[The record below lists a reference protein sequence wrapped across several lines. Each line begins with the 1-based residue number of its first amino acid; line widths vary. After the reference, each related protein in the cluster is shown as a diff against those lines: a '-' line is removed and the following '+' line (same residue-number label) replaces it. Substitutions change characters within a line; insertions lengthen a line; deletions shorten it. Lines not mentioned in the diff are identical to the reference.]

1 MKCPKCGADANHS
14 AIQGAALIGI
24 MVADGIIVE
33 SAILAGYIAFPIIG
47 VVAGIAARSFA
58 ILSRVSHRPLTG
70 CGSRISG
77 IRSGPFAGAGA
88 SASPSAS
95 SGNGA

>member
-47 VVAGIAARSFA
+47 GVAGIAAA
-58 ILSRVSHRPLTG
+58 LYLDDQLTITCKA
-70 CGSRISG
+70 CGTR
-77 IRSGPFAGAGA
+77 FKT
-88 SASPSAS
+88 
-95 SGNGA
+95 